1 MRISFDEV
9 RKNKIK
15 SFILVS
21 LFIIL
26 IGLIGGVIGFYYNN
40 MYLGLIIAMGFSLI
54 YSLIAYSQGG
64 NMVLKLT
71 GAKPVTKREYP
82 YLYHTIEGL
91 AVAAGIKPP
100 KAYVIED
107 EAMNAFATGTEPDNA
122 AIAVTTG
129 LLKKLNRQELEG
141 VVAHEMA
148 HIKNYD
154 IRFMILTTVLVG
166 IISLLSHFMLR
177 MFFYGG
183 GRNMPKNP
191 RVALPLIIVMV
202 ILVILAPIFSQM
214 IKLAISRKREYMADA
229 TGAILT
235 RYPPGLASAL
245 RKIGKDAKQLKAAN
259 SSNAHLFI
267 YSPFKSKKSK
277 KKKRFY
283 KGLFSTHPPIEE
295 RISRLE
301 QM

>member
-9 RKNKIK
+9 RKNKIN

-26 IGLIGGVIGFYYNN
+26 IGFIGGAIGFYFDNI
-40 MYLGLIIAMGFSLI
+40 YLGLIIAISFSLI
-54 YSLIAYSQGG
+54 YSLIAYFQGG

-82 YLYHTIEGL
+82 HLYHTIEGL
-91 AVAAGIKPP
+91 AVAAGIKAP

-107 EAMNAFATGTEPDNA
+107 DAMNAFATGTNPDNA
-122 AIAVTTG
+122 AVAVTTG
-129 LLKKLNRQELEG
+129 LLKRLNRQELEG

-154 IRFMILTTVLVG
+154 IRFMILATVLVG

-183 GRNMPKNP
+183 ARNMPKNP
-191 RVALPLIIVMV
+191 RVALPLIIAMV

-229 TGAILT
+229 TGATLT

-245 RKIGKDAKQLKAAN
+245 RKIANDKKQLKVAN

-267 YSPFKSKKSK
+267 YSPFKKKRKKKSFK
-277 KKKRFY
+277 N
-283 KGLFSTHPPIEE
+283 LFSTHPPIEE

>member
-1 MRISFDEV
+1 MRISFNEV
-9 RKNKIK
+9 RRNKIN
-15 SFILVS
+15 SFILIS

-26 IGLIGGVIGFYYNN
+26 IGFIGGAIGLYFDNIYI
-40 MYLGLIIAMGFSLI
+40 GLIIAMVFSII
-54 YSLIAYSQGG
+54 YSLIAYKQGG

-71 GAKPVTKREYP
+71 GAKPVTKRQYP
-82 YLYHTIEGL
+82 HLYHTIEGL
-91 AVAAGIKPP
+91 ALAAGIKAP
-100 KAYVIED
+100 KAYIIED
-107 EAMNAFATGTEPDNA
+107 DAMNAFATGTNPDNA
-122 AIAVTTG
+122 AITVTTG

-154 IRFMILTTVLVG
+154 IRFMILATVLIG
-166 IISLLSHFMLR
+166 IVSLLSHFMLR

-183 GRNMPKNP
+183 ARNMPKNP